1 MLDQILETLEN
12 DTLAES
18 GAEIIALVSEYFAE
32 TRDGHGSVSTS
43 HTPEEI
49 AARFDE
55 PLPHGGMPIPE
66 LVNRLRRDVVSDS
79 NRLYHPMYMG
89 HQVAPP
95 LPVAVWTEPL
105 VSALNQSVAVW
116 EMSPTATVIEH
127 RVIRWMTDL
136 VGWDDAS
143 GGTLTSGG
151 TEATFT
157 ALLAARNA
165 IIPDAWMNGVGANP
179 PVVMCGE
186 HAHYAVSRALGE
198 LGLGVNSLVTVPSRD
213 FRMDTDALA
222 SALDSAERAG
232 RPVMAVVAT
241 AGSTATGSF
250 DDIETIGNMCAARG
264 IWFHVDGA
272 HGASA
277 LLSRTRAGALVGL
290 HRARSVAWDPHK
302 GMLLPIATGMLLMR
316 DAQDLRHAFAQRAP
330 YLFHERAGSRAW
342 DLGVGNFQCSRRAD
356 VLKLWVALQRYGADG
371 IGRIYDHLC
380 DTTRALHDAIVAR
393 DDFEALHEPESNILC
408 FRYTGSGD
416 LAAAAVD
423 SLNRELRARYNQ
435 SGRGWIT
442 ITVLNG
448 RPVLRVTL
456 MNHRTRVHH
465 TRVLLDGL
473 ATEAARI
480 MSSGVTTQV
489 SHEPSRAT
497 LQGTSH

>member
-1 MLDQILETLEN
+1 MLDPILQTLED
-12 DTLAES
+12 DTRAAA
-18 GAEIIALVSEYFAE
+18 GAEIIALVSEYFAQ
-32 TRDGHGSVSTS
+32 TRDGNGSVSTAL
-43 HTPEEI
+43 TPEEI

-55 PLPHGGMPIPE
+55 PLPHGGMPMTE
-66 LVNRLRRDVVSDS
+66 VAQRLRRDVIADS

-89 HQVAPP
+89 HQVAAP

-105 VSALNQSVAVW
+105 VAALNQSVAVW
-116 EMSPTATVIEH
+116 EMSPTATIMEH

-136 VGWDDAS
+136 VGWNDAS

-165 IIPDAWMNGVGANP
+165 IIPDAWTNGVGANP
-179 PVVMCGE
+179 PVVLCGE

-198 LGLGVNSLVTVPSRD
+198 LGLGVRSLVTIPSRD

-222 SALDSAERAG
+222 RALDDAARSG
-232 RPVMAVVAT
+232 KSVMAVVAT
-241 AGSTATGSF
+241 VGSTATGSF
-250 DDIETIGNMCAARG
+250 DDIDTIGTMCAARG

-277 LLSRTRAGALVGL
+277 LLSRGRAGALRGL
-290 HRARSVAWDPHK
+290 YRARSLAWDPHK
-302 GMLLPIATGMLLMR
+302 GMLLPISTGMLLMR

-330 YLFHERAGSRAW
+330 YLFHERAGARAW
-342 DLGVGNFQCSRRAD
+342 DIGVGSFQCSRRSD
-356 VLKLWVALQRYGADG
+356 ILKLWVALQRYGADG
-371 IGRIYDHLC
+371 IGRVYDHLC

-393 DDFEALHEPESNILC
+393 SDFEVLHEPESNILC
-408 FRYTGSGD
+408 FRYVGSGNLD
-416 LAAAAVD
+416 AAALD
-423 SLNRELRARYNQ
+423 GLNRELRARYNR
-435 SGRGWIT
+435 SGKGWIT

-465 TRVLLDGL
+465 TRALLDGL
-473 ATEAARI
+473 AAEAERI
-480 MSSGVTTQV
+480 AADAV
-489 SHEPSRAT
+489 SHAVPGPQSRPQRA
-497 LQGTSH
+497 GSH